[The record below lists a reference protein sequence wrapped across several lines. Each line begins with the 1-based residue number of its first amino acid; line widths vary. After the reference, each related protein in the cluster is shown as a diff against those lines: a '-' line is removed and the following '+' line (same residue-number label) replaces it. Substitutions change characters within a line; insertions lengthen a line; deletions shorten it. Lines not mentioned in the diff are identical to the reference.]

1 MGQESQDTRA
11 LNVEEEADEK
21 ELAMALEHS
30 VVGEKRRQG
39 LREKEYE
46 DALKYATNVASEDAV
61 VEGVLANSLLEEGQ
75 RECSAHS
82 SHDECKGITY
92 LLQMAQL
99 KSQNEEK
106 H

>member
-1 MGQESQDTRA
+1 MG
-11 LNVEEEADEK
+11 
-21 ELAMALEHS
+21 
-30 VVGEKRRQG
+30 
-39 LREKEYE
+39 
-46 DALKYATNVASEDAV
+46 ASEDAV

-75 RECSAHS
+75 RECSAQS